1 MPESLVVSVML
12 QHKVALLTR
21 EQIQMQAMAQRWLQ
35 VEQALDAQIN
45 ALAEEFARLARD
57 GVTPSQAKLFQM
69 DRYQAMLKQLY
80 VELGK
85 YTDYADTLITAQQR
99 AYIAQAIAD
108 SGTALQA
115 SGVTPGFDR
124 LPIEAVE
131 NAVGLTGAGSPVRDL
146 LTETLPDAADAMT
159 NQLIRSTAL
168 GINPRET
175 ARRMQDGSTRS
186 LNRMLNIARTE
197 QLRVYRQT
205 ARQSYQTS
213 GVVDGYYRL
222 ATRDSRTCPA
232 CLMDDGH
239 FYELDQEMPEHS
251 SGRCTQIPRVTGV
264 KPPQWQQGPDW
275 FTEQPPETQRAILGK
290 GRFDA
295 WQAGEFDLDQLVIVK
310 QNKTWGDSLQ
320 PKPLKELVSA

>member
-1 MPESLVVSVML
+1 MPESLVVSVMR
-12 QHKVALLTR
+12 QHKLALLAR
-21 EQIQMQAMAQRWLQ
+21 EQVQMQAMAQRWLQ
-35 VEQALDAQIN
+35 VEQALDAQVN
-45 ALAEEFARLARD
+45 ALAEEFARMARD

-69 DRYQAMLKQLY
+69 DRYQAMLRQLY

-108 SGTALQA
+108 SGAALQA
-115 SGVTPGFDR
+115 SGVVPGFDR

-131 NAVGLTGAGSPVRDL
+131 NAVGLTGAGTPVHDL
-146 LTETLPDAADAMT
+146 LTETWPDAAQGMT

-239 FYELDQEMPEHS
+239 FYQLDEEMPEHS
-251 SGRCTQIPRVTGV
+251 SGRCTQVPKVTGV
-264 KPPQWQQGPDW
+264 KQPEWQKGPDW
-275 FTEQPPETQRAILGK
+275 FVEQQPDTQKSILGK

-295 WQAGEFDLDQLVIVK
+295 WQAGKFDLDQVVAVK

>member
-1 MPESLVVSVML
+1 MPESLVISVMR
-12 QHKVALLTR
+12 QHKAALLTR
-21 EQIQMQAMAQRWLQ
+21 EQVQMSAMAQRWLQ

-45 ALAEEFARLARD
+45 ALAEEFARMARD

-108 SGTALQA
+108 SSAALQA

-146 LTETLPDAADAMT
+146 LTETWPDAADAMT

-175 ARRMQDGSTRS
+175 ARQMQDGSTRS

-222 ATRDSRTCPA
+222 ATRDARTCPA

-239 FYELDQEMPEHS
+239 FYELDEEMPEHA
-251 SGRCTQIPRVTGV
+251 SGRCTQVPKVTGV
-264 KPPQWQQGPDW
+264 KPPEWQQGPDW
-275 FTEQPPETQRAILGK
+275 FTEQPPETQKAILGK
-290 GRFDA
+290 GRYDA
-295 WQAGEFDLDQLVIVK
+295 WQAGEFDLDQLVTVK
-310 QNKTWGDSLQ
+310 TNNTWGDSLQ

>member
-1 MPESLVVSVML
+1 M
-12 QHKVALLTR
+12 
-21 EQIQMQAMAQRWLQ
+21 
-35 VEQALDAQIN
+35 
-45 ALAEEFARLARD
+45 ARD

-108 SGTALQA
+108 SGAALQA
-115 SGVTPGFDR
+115 SGVVPGFDR

-131 NAVGLTGAGSPVRDL
+131 NVVGLTGAGTPVHDL
-146 LTETLPDAADAMT
+146 LTQTWPNAAQGMT

-213 GVVDGYYRL
+213 GVVDGYYR
-222 ATRDSRTCPA
+222 
-232 CLMDDGH
+232 
-239 FYELDQEMPEHS
+239 
-251 SGRCTQIPRVTGV
+251 
-264 KPPQWQQGPDW
+264 
-275 FTEQPPETQRAILGK
+275 
-290 GRFDA
+290 
-295 WQAGEFDLDQLVIVK
+295 
-310 QNKTWGDSLQ
+310 
-320 PKPLKELVSA
+320 